1 MTATSSVR
9 WGSIRARRSLLPSP
23 FEGRTLRVAATL
35 LKGNCSSIATDA
47 PTGNRSSADE
57 QYSPP
62 TIVRRAKIQD
72 QIPIATPGAAAAVVC
87 GCYRIDRQLWR
98 IVGFRR
104 HLYEASHLRKP
115 SSRACPESLT
125 NWSLAPSCCSNA
137 LSSPCATPQ
146 SGAGLCA
153 EVSRTLWCDI
163 CGGLQPIPR
172 RGHLQTTNI
181 GDLFIETHH
190 GRVGT
195 ASGQGW

>member
-1 MTATSSVR
+1 MNNTRHQLSCA
-9 WGSIRARRSLLPSP
+9 ARRFRIRSQSLRRGPASHL
-23 FEGRTLRVAATL
+23 GAR
-35 LKGNCSSIATDA
+35 C
-47 PTGNRSSADE
+47 
-57 QYSPP
+57 
-62 TIVRRAKIQD
+62 RRAD
-72 QIPIATPGAAAAVVC
+72 CGSENPGRVVCRVGEAAARCAVMTRRSRR
-87 GCYRIDRQLWR
+87 GLRMLSYRQLWR

-181 GDLFIETHH
+181 GDLFIEMHH